1 MTSYLKES
9 LIFWRHCVQQEV
21 EKQLQQQ
28 QQKKQ
33 ARKQASS
40 GSGVRIT

>member
-21 EKQLQQQ
+21 EK
-28 QQKKQ
+28 KNKQ
-33 ARKQASS
+33 GNKLGHALEL
-40 GSGVRIT
+40 